1 MPGMMMP
8 IDYLAE
14 LAGTDFSPDPSEFYL
29 PEQPAPEQYFNQDP
43 VTAAWGPPTEVT
55 PQGYQPQAAAPAYG
69 AQPIIEAEAIAPSYF
84 APTAWQEDIRD
95 PVDYQGEATVFLP
108 PTVPREYE

>member
-29 PEQPAPEQYFNQDP
+29 PEQPAPEQYFDQDP

-55 PQGYQPQAAAPAYG
+55 PQGYQPQADPAYG
-69 AQPIIEAEAIAPSYF
+69 AQPIIEADYF
-84 APTAWQEDIRD
+84 APTNWQEDIRD
-95 PVDYQGEATVFLP
+95 PVDYQGEATMFLP
-108 PTVPREYE
+108 PTTPRDY